1 MANKKT
7 TGGLRSMVRRLGLPE
22 CIQDAEVSRW
32 YTSVRPDDG
41 GEGDLVQHG
50 GEDSGD

>member
-7 TGGLRSMVRRLGLPE
+7 TGSLRSMVRRLGLPE

-32 YTSVRPDDG
+32 YTSVRPDDS
-41 GEGDLVQHG
+41 GEGDLLQCG